1 MTDRLRLCYTAR
13 MYYTEEQIRYA
24 VAAEIT
30 TCNRRDISSLNADMV
45 AIGVLGILSGKG
57 IDIPLDGQTED

>member
-1 MTDRLRLCYTAR
+1 MS
-13 MYYTEEQIRYA
+13 YTEEQIKYA

-30 TCNRRDISSLNADMV
+30 TCNRRGISSLNADMV